1 MTSCSGE
8 KAELRL
14 GLYRC
19 PACGA
24 RLQIFSDESRVTCHH
39 CGATVI
45 REQARCCMEW
55 CASVRECLD
64 EHQPTAIR
72 KGKR

>member
-8 KAELRL
+8 KYGIRL
-14 GLYRC
+14 GLYPC
-19 PACGA
+19 PTCGT

-39 CGATVI
+39 CGTTVI
-45 REQARCCMEW
+45 REQTRCCMEW

-64 EHQPTAIR
+64 ERQPVTAVN
-72 KGKR
+72 GKK